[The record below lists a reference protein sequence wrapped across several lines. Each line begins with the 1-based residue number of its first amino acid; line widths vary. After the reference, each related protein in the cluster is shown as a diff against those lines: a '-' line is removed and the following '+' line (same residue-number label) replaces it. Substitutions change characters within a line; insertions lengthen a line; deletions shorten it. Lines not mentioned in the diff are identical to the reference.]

1 MLDLSEPFVL
11 VKNWL
16 LSSGIVLTNSNDS
29 NYGAVHSF
37 YDVKKDSYGFLYPE
51 ITGYFL
57 STLCFIHKYD
67 KNESYLKLAKA
78 SANWLNGIFQKYGGI
93 IMGLGNE
100 VAKQKLAFSFDTAIC
115 AKGMID
121 CFSLTQDEKYLDSAT
136 KYVDWI
142 MEVALDDD
150 GTIKPFQQLDKNQF
164 LESKEVWYKQK
175 GCFHIKVAMAFLN
188 LYQLTKNNDYLEI
201 GKKICNTFEMYQK
214 PDGSFSMHQNGST
227 VNLHTQCYALE
238 GLLFGYHVTH
248 NEEYLKSCEKAL
260 DWSAN
265 RIEEDGSISLWFGS
279 KANSKAS
286 YPVAQLIRLMILVDL
301 LKKDKKYVNKIEKLH
316 YFLLRL
322 QDTESNSKAKGGFY
336 EEYYKT
342 VLGWKKRQKVISW
355 SSMFALQS
363 LFWYENYDNM
373 DFNSVQYLY

>member
-29 NYGAVHSF
+29 NYGAVHSL
-37 YDVKKDSYGFLYPE
+37 YDVKNNSYGFLYPE

-67 KNESYLKLAKA
+67 NNESYLKLAKA

-93 IMGLGNE
+93 IMGLGDE
-100 VAKQKLAFSFDTAIC
+100 ISKQKLAFSFDTAIC

-142 MEVALDDD
+142 MEGALDDD

-175 GCFHIKVAMAFLN
+175 GCLCV
-188 LYQLTKNNDYLEI
+188 
-201 GKKICNTFEMYQK
+201 
-214 PDGSFSMHQNGST
+214 SFSAYEWWRFCS
-227 VNLHTQCYALE
+227 
-238 GLLFGYHVTH
+238 
-248 NEEYLKSCEKAL
+248 
-260 DWSAN
+260 
-265 RIEEDGSISLWFGS
+265 
-279 KANSKAS
+279 
-286 YPVAQLIRLMILVDL
+286 
-301 LKKDKKYVNKIEKLH
+301 
-316 YFLLRL
+316 
-322 QDTESNSKAKGGFY
+322 FY
-336 EEYYKT
+336 
-342 VLGWKKRQKVISW
+342 
-355 SSMFALQS
+355 
-363 LFWYENYDNM
+363 
-373 DFNSVQYLY
+373 